1 MKIVIGHDAFYPN
14 VDGASYFTQRL
25 ATYLKKAGHEIFIV
39 ANSQTTSTHSDIFHD
54 MPMLRLG
61 SSPLF
66 VNDYRLYIPT
76 PLKTAKLKKVIKQF
90 GPDMVHIQGNFPLDQ
105 AIFEVARDLSLPVVA
120 TNHCMPQNMSHYL
133 PLPSGGKKLADK
145 MFYYTMK
152 RFYMKCDRLTTPTIT
167 ARDYLYNTGVTK
179 EVLPISCGID
189 MEIFNAG
196 GKYADL
202 KKKYAIPAGKNIL
215 FVGRLD
221 REKKVEVL
229 IRAMELIV
237 KAEPATN
244 LILVGKGEERE
255 DWEKLTADLGLSP
268 RVIFTGF
275 VPDEDLPGIYALADC
290 FAIACPLELQS
301 IVTMQAMAMGL
312 PVVAVKE
319 MALPELVHHGE
330 NGYLF
335 ADDDYRSAAKFLIK
349 LLEDDQLRKTM
360 SAKSLE
366 IIKPHDINNTIKQ
379 FEKVYGEAIE
389 INKKELLKKRS
400 RG

>member
-25 ATYLKKAGHEIFIV
+25 AIYLKKAGHEIFII
-39 ANSQTTSTHSDIFHD
+39 ANSQTVRSHRDEYHG

-61 SSPLF
+61 SSTIF

-76 PLKTAKLKKVIKQF
+76 PLKTAKLKKAIKEF

-105 AIFEVARDLSLPVVA
+105 AIFEAARDLGLPVVA
-120 TNHCMPQNMSHYL
+120 TNHAMPQNMSHYL
-133 PLPSGGKKLADK
+133 PLPSGGKKLANK

-152 RFYMKCDRLTTPTIT
+152 RFYMKCDRLTTPTVT
-167 ARDYLYNTGVTK
+167 ARSYLYDTGVTK

-189 MEIFNAG
+189 LEIFNFS

-202 KKKYAIPAGKNIL
+202 RKKYAIPAGKNIL
-215 FVGRLD
+215 FVGRQD
-221 REKKVEVL
+221 REKKVDVL

-237 KAEPATN
+237 KAEPTAN
-244 LILVGKGEERE
+244 LVLVGKGEEKE
-255 DWEKLTADLGLSP
+255 DWEKLAADLGLSQ

-290 FAIACPLELQS
+290 FAIACPFELQS
-301 IVTMQAMAMGL
+301 IVTMQAMAMKL
-312 PVVAVKE
+312 PVVAVRE

-335 ADDDYRSAAKFLIK
+335 ADDDYEAAAKYLIK
-349 LLEDDQLRKTM
+349 LLADNEFRKKL
-360 SAKSLE
+360 AEKSLE
-366 IIKPHDINNTIKQ
+366 IIQSHDIKNTIKR
-379 FEKVYGEAIE
+379 FEKVYEEAIE
-389 INKKELLKKRS
+389 INKKRLVETAD
-400 RG
+400 

>member
-25 ATYLKKAGHEIFIV
+25 ALYLKKAGHDIFVI
-39 ANSQTTSTHSDIFHD
+39 ANSQTTSSHSDVFHD

-76 PLKTAKLKKVIKQF
+76 PLKSSKLKKAIKAF
-90 GPDMVHIQGNFPLDQ
+90 GPDVVHIQGNFPLDQ
-105 AIFEVARDLSLPVVA
+105 AVYEAARDLGLPVVA

-133 PLPSGGKKLADK
+133 PLPSGGKKIADK
-145 MFYYTMK
+145 VFYYTMK
-152 RFYMKCDRLTTPTIT
+152 KFYMKCDRLTTPTVT
-167 ARDYLYNTGVTK
+167 AREYLYQTGVTK
-179 EVLPISCGID
+179 EVTPISCGID
-189 MEIFNAG
+189 LEIYNFQVEQP
-196 GKYADL
+196 DL

-221 REKKVEVL
+221 REKKVDVL
-229 IRAMELIV
+229 IRAVELVV
-237 KAEPATN
+237 KAAAETN

-255 DWEKLTADLGLSP
+255 DWEKLAAELGLSE
-268 RVIFTGF
+268 RIIFTGF

-301 IVTMQAMAMGL
+301 IVTMQALAMGL
-312 PVVAVKE
+312 PVVAVRE

-335 ADDDYRSAAKFLIK
+335 ADGDYRAAAKFLIK
-349 LLEDDQLRKTM
+349 LLEDDKQRLM
-360 SAKSLE
+360 MAEKSLE
-366 IIKPHDINNTIKQ
+366 IIKPHDINNTIRQ
-379 FEKVYGEAIE
+379 FEKVYEEAIV
-389 INKKELLKKRS
+389 INKKRLEK
-400 RG
+400 GAV

>member
-25 ATYLKKAGHEIFIV
+25 ALYLKKAGHDIFVI
-39 ANSQTTSTHSDIFHD
+39 ANSQTTSSHSDVYHGI
-54 MPMLRLG
+54 PMFRLG
-61 SSPLF
+61 SSPIF

-76 PLKTAKLKKVIKQF
+76 LFKTAKLKKAIKGF
-90 GPDMVHIQGNFPLDQ
+90 GPNMVHIQGNFPLDQ
-105 AIFEVARDLSLPVVA
+105 AIFEAARDLALPVVA

-133 PLPSGGKKLADK
+133 PLSSRGKKLADK
-145 MFYYTMK
+145 VFYYTMK
-152 RFYMKCDRLTTPTIT
+152 KFYMKCDRLTTPTVT

-179 EVLPISCGID
+179 EVTPISCGID
-189 MEIFNAG
+189 LEIFNARAEH
-196 GKYADL
+196 ADL
-202 KKKYAIPAGKNIL
+202 KKKYVIPAGKNIL

-221 REKKVEVL
+221 KEKKVEVL

-237 KAEPATN
+237 KAVPETN

-255 DWEKLTADLGLSP
+255 DWEKLAAELGLSE
-268 RVIFTGF
+268 RIIFTGF

-301 IVTMQAMAMGL
+301 IVTMQALAMGL
-312 PVVAVKE
+312 PVVAVRE
-319 MALPELVHHGE
+319 MALPELVRHGE

-335 ADDDYRSAAKFLIK
+335 ANGDYRAAAKFLIK
-349 LLEDDQLRKTM
+349 LLNDDKQRLIM
-360 SAKSLE
+360 GEKSLK

-379 FEKVYGEAIE
+379 FEKVYEEAIE
-389 INKKELLKKRS
+389 INKKRATE
-400 RG
+400 GIT